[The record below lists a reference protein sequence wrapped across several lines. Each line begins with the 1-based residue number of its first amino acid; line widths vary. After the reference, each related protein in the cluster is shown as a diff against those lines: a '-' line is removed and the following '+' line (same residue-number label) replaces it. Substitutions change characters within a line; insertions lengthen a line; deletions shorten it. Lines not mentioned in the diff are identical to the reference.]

1 MEDTIKIDQNL
12 LKVSH
17 YKKDWIP
24 IDRPL
29 ELDKEVTLTITC
41 QVAGVELESNNDGTA
56 NRIHILKGLLAEKIE
71 QL

>member
-1 MEDTIKIDQNL
+1 MKDTIKIDQNL
-12 LKVSH
+12 LKISH

-41 QVAGVELESNNDGTA
+41 QVSEIKYETNNDGTA
-56 NRIHILKGLLAEKIE
+56 DRIHILKGLYAEEVK
-71 QL
+71 